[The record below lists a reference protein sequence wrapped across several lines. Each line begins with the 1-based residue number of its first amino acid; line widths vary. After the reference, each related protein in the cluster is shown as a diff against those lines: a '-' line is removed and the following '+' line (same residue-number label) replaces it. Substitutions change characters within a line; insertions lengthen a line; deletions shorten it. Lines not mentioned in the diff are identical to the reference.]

1 MSDLHVITAAH
12 CVPELKP
19 DGLVVAI
26 GYTKIDRDGDGV
38 LDPSNKHKFIMEV
51 AKIVSHPGY
60 K

>member
-1 MSDLHVITAAH
+1 MPDQD
-12 CVPELKP
+12 P

-26 GYTKIDRDGDGV
+26 GYTKIDSDGDGV